1 LDAEQLTK
9 LLMFGIQRGVS
20 DIHFA
25 VGHRPHYRVKGD
37 LLAAKYAPMT
47 PEDTVDIARILL
59 DEPDWDPR
67 TLVRE
72 RDTSYSIAG
81 VGRFRVHVFC
91 QRGSVGIVIRA
102 IPYEVRSYEAL
113 NLPKVLPDIFS
124 ARRGLILVTG
134 ATGMGKSTTIAAMIK
149 HINETRNAHVVT
161 IEDPIEFLYAHGKCI
176 ITQREVGS
184 DTASYRDA
192 LVAALRQDPDVI
204 MVGEVRDV
212 ETLEAAFQ
220 AALTGHLV
228 LTSMHAND
236 APAAATR
243 MLQMGTE
250 PYLVSSALRAVL
262 AQRLARRVCP
272 DCKVSVS
279 VEDALEESPALLKRL
294 KEHRITVVAE
304 GEGCERCRQTGFH
317 GRVGL
322 FELMRMTPQ
331 LKEMVLGDVD
341 EQAMRHAAVS
351 EGMVQLASD
360 AMAKLRSGIIGVEA
374 LLSLY
379 ADLSTEYG
387 DEAIDFVGMT

>member
-1 LDAEQLTK
+1 MDAEQLTK

-37 LLAAKYAPMT
+37 LLAAKYSPMT

-59 DEPDWDPR
+59 NEPDWDPR

-72 RDTSYSIAG
+72 RDTSHSIAG

-102 IPYEVRSYEAL
+102 IPYEVRSFEAL
-113 NLPKVLPDIFS
+113 NLPAVLPDIFN

-149 HINETRNAHVVT
+149 HINETRNAHIVT

-204 MVGEVRDV
+204 MVGEVREH
-212 ETLEAAFQ
+212 ETAETCLKAAE
-220 AALTGHLV
+220 TGHLV
-228 LTSMHAND
+228 I
-236 APAAATR
+236 
-243 MLQMGTE
+243 
-250 PYLVSSALRAVL
+250 SAIHTTDVVRT
-262 AQRLARRVCP
+262 
-272 DCKVSVS
+272 
-279 VEDALEESPALLKRL
+279 VER
-294 KEHRITVVAE
+294 
-304 GEGCERCRQTGFH
+304 F
-317 GRVGL
+317 VGL
-322 FELMRMTPQ
+322 FSPESQESVRVRFADCLTAIVSLRLLVNKSGLGLIPAVEILRATRTVREAIRRGDAISDLNKIIEQGKDLYSMQTFDQHLLELYKAGQ
-331 LKEMVLGDVD
+331 LKMEVGK
-341 EQAMRHAAVS
+341 AV
-351 EGMVQLASD
+351 ASNP
-360 AMAKLRSGIIGVEA
+360 E
-374 LLSLY
+374 
-379 ADLSTEYG
+379 
-387 DEAIDFVGMT
+387 DFERAVTFD